1 MCGEE
6 RPEDYKV
13 PDIYQPDQQ
22 EVIRI
27 QQEELAVMQYE
38 QVTRGCIQESLVC
51 KSIMHTTVIAEKNF
65 CISAPL
71 KG

>member
-38 QVTRGCIQESLVC
+38 QVTRDASRNPWYV
-51 KSIMHTTVIAEKNF
+51 KA
-65 CISAPL
+65 
-71 KG
+71 

>member
-13 PDIYQPDQQ
+13 PDIYQPDPQ

-27 QQEELAVMQYE
+27 QQEELAMMQYE
-38 QVTRGCIQESLVC
+38 QVTRDASTNPWYV
-51 KSIMHTTVIAEKNF
+51 KA
-65 CISAPL
+65 
-71 KG
+71 